1 MEKMVINF
9 LIISE
14 AESNEVNYIFLKMLL
29 LWYIKNLVTTSLSLQ
44 VIIKFKWVTNYCL
57 KKSLKFIAQI
67 CMERE
72 REREQWSRVMSPI
85 MFPFYN

>member
-29 LWYIKNLVTTSLSLQ
+29 LWYIKNLLTTSSPGYYQ
-44 VIIKFKWVTNYCL
+44 VQVSNKLLFKEKLEIYCANL
-57 KKSLKFIAQI
+57 HG
-67 CMERE
+67 
-72 REREQWSRVMSPI
+72 EREQWSRVMSPI

>member
-29 LWYIKNLVTTSLSLQ
+29 LWYIKILVTTSPGYYQ
-44 VIIKFKWVTNYCL
+44 VQVSNKLLFKEKLEIYCANL
-57 KKSLKFIAQI
+57 HGERA
-67 CMERE
+67 ME
-72 REREQWSRVMSPI
+72 SSHVAHYVSI
-85 MFPFYN
+85 L